1 MQRQQ
6 PLPCT
11 HAQENQC
18 WWHRVCTELYLCTE
32 RPIWAKWG
40 KRFEKNRLL
49 LMHWT
54 SGSQFWGPAKLVSQ
68 AFLLT
73 LLLGFFYY
81 RYVSSLNRSLI
92 LCDSFNQH
100 SCKDKICFW
109 PVCEFSVCLL
119 QFCRTECFRTHF
131 LSNDPFV
138 MSSHLSRNIV
148 GSVFVQ
154 ALRPSLFFCAFP
166 RS

>member
-1 MQRQQ
+1 M
-6 PLPCT
+6 LVAPCMYRVIFVHRAT
-11 HAQENQC
+11 HMGKMGQAFREKQT
-18 WWHRVCTELYLCTE
+18 VADALD
-32 RPIWAKWG
+32 KWKPVLEAHSQ
-40 KRFEKNRLL
+40 KR
-49 LMHWT
+49 
-54 SGSQFWGPAKLVSQ
+54 GPAKLVSQ

-92 LCDSFNQH
+92 LCDSLNQH